1 MKKNLPRRNPPSP
14 SILGVSELPPEQ
26 GIGGSESPGEE
37 TSARPGE
44 SRKLE
49 RVGGKLLVATPFFS
63 LRNERFRHPDGGTTQ
78 RDLVIHPGSVAIVAH
93 DGSKVL
99 MVRQPREAVGE
110 ADVLE
115 IPAGTRDRER
125 ESALECAQRELA
137 EETGRAAGDWQE
149 LRTIYTSPGFTSEA
163 VVLFMAT
170 ELYEIE
176 QPERPEEHLEVV
188 EFSLS
193 DLDYLI
199 ENCRDAKSVI
209 GLSILRE
216 RVEAPGR
223 EAWRGD
229 SHA

>member
-1 MKKNLPRRNPPSP
+1 M
-14 SILGVSELPPEQ
+14 SELRPENPAAEPDQ
-26 GIGGSESPGEE
+26 PAEE
-37 TSARPGE
+37 EVARPLE

-78 RDLVIHPGSVAIVAH
+78 RDLVIHPGSVGIVAH
-93 DGSKVL
+93 DGSNVL

-125 ESALECAQRELA
+125 ETALECAQRELA

-149 LRTIYTSPGFTSEA
+149 LRSLYTSPGFTSEE
-163 VVLFMAT
+163 VILFMAT

-176 QPERPEEHLEVV
+176 QPDRPEEHLELVQ
-188 EFSLS
+188 FPLS

-199 ENCRDAKSVI
+199 GACRDAKSVI

-216 RVEAPGR
+216 RVQAPGR
-223 EAWRGD
+223 EAWRVD
-229 SHA
+229 TPS

>member
-1 MKKNLPRRNPPSP
+1 MSEDHPPTSSVESGQQGPDSP
-14 SILGVSELPPEQ
+14 A
-26 GIGGSESPGEE
+26 SP
-37 TSARPGE
+37 AQ

-49 RVGGKLLVATPFFS
+49 RVGGKLLVSTPFFS
-63 LRNERFRHPDGGTTQ
+63 VRNERFRHPDGGTTQ
-78 RDLVIHPGSVAIVAH
+78 RDLVIHPGSVGIVAH
-93 DGSKVL
+93 DGSNVL

-115 IPAGTRDRER
+115 IPAGTRDRDR

-137 EETGRAAGDWQE
+137 EEVSRAAGDWQE
-149 LRTIYTSPGFTSEA
+149 LRTIYTSPGFTSEE
-163 VVLFMAT
+163 VTLFMAT

-176 QPERPEEHLEVV
+176 QPDRPEEHLEVV
-188 EFSLS
+188 RFPFA

-199 ENCRDAKSVI
+199 ESCRDAKTVI

-216 RVEAPGR
+216 RVQAPGR

-229 SHA
+229 TPA

>member
-1 MKKNLPRRNPPSP
+1 M
-14 SILGVSELPPEQ
+14 VSEDHSKPSSGEPEPQGQGPDTPPAE
-26 GIGGSESPGEE
+26 P
-37 TSARPGE
+37 
-44 SRKLE
+44 RKLE
-49 RVGGKLLVATPFFS
+49 RVGGKLLVSTPFFS
-63 LRNERFRHPDGGTTQ
+63 VRNERFRHPDGGTTQ
-78 RDLVIHPGSVAIVAH
+78 RDLVMHPGSVGIVAH
-93 DGSKVL
+93 DGSNVL
-99 MVRQPREAVGE
+99 LVRQPREAVGE

-137 EETGRAAGDWQE
+137 EEVSRAAGDWQE
-149 LRTIYTSPGFTSEA
+149 IRTIYTSPGFTSEE

-176 QPERPEEHLEVV
+176 QPDRPEEHLDLVQ
-188 EFSLS
+188 FPFA

-199 ENCRDAKSVI
+199 ESCRDAKTVI

-216 RVEAPGR
+216 RVQAPGR

-229 SHA
+229 TPA

>member
-1 MKKNLPRRNPPSP
+1 
-14 SILGVSELPPEQ
+14 VSEDQSHPASAESGSQ
-26 GIGGSESPGEE
+26 GHESPA
-37 TSARPGE
+37 TPAQ

-49 RVGGKLLVATPFFS
+49 RVGGKLLVSTPSFS
-63 LRNERFRHPDGGTTQ
+63 VRNERFRHPDGGTLQ
-78 RDLVIHPGSVAIVAH
+78 RDLVVHPGSVGIVAH
-93 DGSKVL
+93 DGSNVF
-99 MVRQPREAVGE
+99 MVRQPRGAVSE

-137 EETGRAAGDWQE
+137 EEVSKAAGDWQE
-149 LRTIYTSPGFTSEA
+149 LRTIYTSPGFTSEE
-163 VVLFMAT
+163 VTLFMAT

-176 QPERPEEHLEVV
+176 QPDRPEEHLEVV
-188 EFSLS
+188 RFPFA

-199 ENCRDAKSVI
+199 ESCRDAKSVI

-216 RVEAPGR
+216 RVQAPGR

-229 SHA
+229 TPA